1 MAQITINIQTLN
13 WTMGETVGLRLMLK
27 KDSKARIAWGDGKVQ
42 VVTGK
47 KEHVSNKLVWVEAGH
62 AYPKKGVCYIITIYS
77 EEEDAIIGFDGCGM
91 FEVKTLDVILTE
103 CPNLRILGY
112 SGYGEE
118 KLDVSKN
125 PLLEFIDFQE
135 IRNEKLDFS
144 ANPLLEELHIEG
156 AKDLVSLN
164 LSKNDKLR
172 RLDIFMCH
180 NLQHLALSNQSQLN
194 EVDFALTHLRP
205 KDLEYLEK
213 TLKRKSTYK
222 IRGGSF
228 GDEKIIE
235 VCNGKIVG
243 EYEGK
248 LDSTYR

>member
-1 MAQITINIQTLN
+1 MAQITINIQTLD
-13 WTMGETVGLRLMLK
+13 WTMGETVGLHLMLK
-27 KDSKARIAWGDGKVQ
+27 KDSKASIAWGDGKVQ

-47 KEHVSNKLVWVEAGH
+47 QEPASEKLAWVEAGH
-62 AYPKKGVCYIITIYS
+62 SYPEKGMYYTITICS

-91 FEVKTLDVILTE
+91 YEVKTFDVILTE

-112 SGYGEE
+112 SGYG
-118 KLDVSKN
+118 
-125 PLLEFIDFQE
+125 
-135 IRNEKLDFS
+135 
-144 ANPLLEELHIEG
+144 
-156 AKDLVSLN
+156 
-164 LSKNDKLR
+164 
-172 RLDIFMCH
+172 
-180 NLQHLALSNQSQLN
+180 

-213 TLKRKSTYK
+213 TLKRNSPYK
-222 IRGGSF
+222 VRGGSF
-228 GDEKIIE
+228 GDDKIIE